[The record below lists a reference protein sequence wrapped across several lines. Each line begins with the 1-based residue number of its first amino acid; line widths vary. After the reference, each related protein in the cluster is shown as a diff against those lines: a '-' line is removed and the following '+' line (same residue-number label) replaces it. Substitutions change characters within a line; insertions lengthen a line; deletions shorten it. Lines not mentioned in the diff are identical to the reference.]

1 MSRRSLIEMTE
12 AEIDAYLA
20 GPHLCRIGTIGPRGE
35 VHLVAMNYGFVD
47 GLVAFWTYRS
57 AQKTKNLQRNP
68 ALSLIVDSGTTY
80 AELKGVSM
88 SGRAELGDDPDTLD
102 AFARSMG
109 SRYGMALTGSTGSK
123 ARASASKRVVVLLHP
138 DRIMSWDHTKLGG
151 GY

>member
-1 MSRRSLIEMTE
+1 MSRRKLIEMTE
-12 AEIDAYLA
+12 AEIAAYLDE
-20 GPHLCRIGTIGPRGE
+20 PHLCRIGTIGAHGE

-57 AQKTKNLQRNP
+57 AQKTKNLERNP
-68 ALSLIVDSGTTY
+68 ALSLIVDSGSHY

-88 SGRAELGDDPDTLD
+88 SGRAELRDDPDTLD

-138 DRIMSWDHTKLGG
+138 DRVMSWDHTKLGG